1 MRRYLNRSIGS
12 SSHTLCSLDSFSF
25 FLGNEFIVFN
35 LTLLTL
41 LESSDLLSHV
51 NVVVEVGSEG
61 SGQVVNFSLVFLSDI
76 DDGNARSVLLVAELT
91 EFGGSPDEAVRNVL
105 SSAKGR
111 HPENELN
118 WVNIG
123 GDGNEF
129 GLLLLDEAGNVVKTE
144 LEDVWLLLVDWLF

>member
-1 MRRYLNRSIGS
+1 M
-12 SSHTLCSLDSFSF
+12 CSLDSFSF